1 MAEETIGRAA
11 EELGRVRDAKARAEA
26 ELVEV
31 RGALDAELY
40 EEGRLLEEAA
50 RAGRPAKPRKKI
62 RDLRERGE
70 ELTRQL
76 GTLNLLLPRLEV
88 EGLQEE
94 LAEKGAL
101 QRSLESEL
109 EEAEARYREAEA
121 ARREVLDRIHWS
133 VEESRDLQA
142 RFRAAQDGL
151 AAVDPAERDRRLE
164 EQERRREELDRMF
177 DPGSEHNQRIRREA
191 LAEGGFRVVEG
202 GRA

>member
-11 EELGRVRDAKARAEA
+11 EELGRVRAAKARAEA

-50 RAGRPAKPRKKI
+50 RAGRPAKPRRKI

-76 GTLNLLLPRLEV
+76 GTLALLLPRLEV
-88 EGLQEE
+88 EALEAE
-94 LAEKGAL
+94 LEAKRSE

-109 EEAEARYREAEA
+109 GEAEARYQEAEA
-121 ARREVLDRIHWS
+121 ARRDVRDRIHWA

-142 RFRAAQDGL
+142 RLRAAQDGL
-151 AAVDPAERDRRLE
+151 AAVDPAERERRLE

-177 DPGSEHNQRIRREA
+177 DPGSEHNQRVRREA
-191 LAEGGFRVVEG
+191 LAAGGFRVIEG
-202 GRA
+202 GG

>member
-1 MAEETIGRAA
+1 MAEETIGRVA
-11 EELGRVRDAKARAEA
+11 EELGRVRTAKARAEA

-31 RGALDAELY
+31 REALEAELY

-50 RAGRPAKPRKKI
+50 RAGRPAKPRRKI

-76 GTLNLLLPRLEV
+76 GTLALLLPRLEV
-88 EGLQEE
+88 EALEEE

-121 ARREVLDRIHWS
+121 ARREVLDRIHWQ
-133 VEESRDLQA
+133 VEETRDLQA
-142 RFRAAQDGL
+142 RLRVAQDGL
-151 AAVDPAERDRRLE
+151 AAADPAERERRLE
-164 EQERRREELDRMF
+164 EQERRREELDRAF
-177 DPGSEHNQRIRREA
+177 DPGSEHNQRVRREA
-191 LAEGGFRVVEG
+191 LAAGGFRVIEG
-202 GRA
+202 G